1 MSTIR
6 IQALPKFPASVE
18 AGDGITIERSGGAF
32 TFSLDT
38 ESGGV
43 VPFNVSLGPPS
54 SGTLTNATGLSV
66 STGISGLGT
75 SVATALTVNVGTDGA
90 FVVKG
95 GALGTP
101 SSGIGTNITNV
112 DAATL
117 GGATFAAPSAIGIG
131 TPSTGAFTSLL
142 ASPSLTSPIHYGGSA
157 ASSTLTLASTSGA
170 GTTDAIRFQT
180 GSQVHAGGINTS
192 GQWSLG
198 PNVAPNTGVT

>member
-18 AGDGITIERSGGAF
+18 AGDGITIERSGGVF

-38 ESGGV
+38 ESGV
-43 VPFNVSLGPPS
+43 FVPFSGSLGTPS
-54 SGTLTNATGLSV
+54 SGTLTNATGLPV

-142 ASPSLTSPIHYGGSA
+142 ASTSLTSPIHYGGSA

-170 GTTDAIRFQT
+170 GTTDADRKST
-180 GSQVHAGGINTS
+180 RLNSSHTD
-192 GQWSLG
+192 
-198 PNVAPNTGVT
+198 